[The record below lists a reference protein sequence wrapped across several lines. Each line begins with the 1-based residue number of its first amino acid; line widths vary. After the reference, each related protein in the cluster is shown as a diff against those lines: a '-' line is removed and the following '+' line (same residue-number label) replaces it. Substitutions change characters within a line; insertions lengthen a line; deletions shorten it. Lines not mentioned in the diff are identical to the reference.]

1 MLRSRPKG
9 RLLLT
14 DKLHRKERPDMS
26 KWMVAAKKA
35 DFERIA
41 EKFHISPVAARLLR
55 NRDIVEDEDIRKFL
69 YGTLEDLHSPFLMKD
84 MEKAADI
91 LLQKIESKAT
101 IRIIGDYDVDGICST
116 YILLKGIQ
124 TLGGCVDTVIP
135 HRMKDGYGLNDSLI
149 EDADRDQIDTII
161 TCDNGIAAAP
171 QIRLA
176 KDKRMTVI
184 VTDHHEVPYE
194 ETEGT
199 KKYILPPADAVVD
212 PKQED
217 CLYPYKQICGGV
229 VAYKL
234 IQLLFFK
241 AGMTEAPATEEN
253 VEDDSSLMEGQ
264 KILRELLMFAALAT
278 VCDVMELKD
287 ENRIIV
293 KKGLSL
299 MSDPANIGLKAL
311 IAVNGIEGKS
321 ISPYHAGFI
330 LGPCMNATG
339 RLDTATRALEL
350 FTCREEKDAITI
362 ASDLKSLNESR
373 KQMTEE
379 GVRRAIRQVEESGL
393 MEDKVLVVYLP
404 DCHESLA
411 GIIAGKV
418 KEKFGK
424 PAFVL
429 TKGEE
434 GVKGSGRSIEAYS
447 MYEEMTACKELF
459 TKYGGHKMAAGLSL
473 AGEEM
478 VDKFRKT
485 LNENCKLTDEDFE
498 EVVHIDVAMPLQLAD
513 KQFIKECSY
522 LEPFGIGNPKPLFA
536 RKGISLLNGRIMGKN
551 RNVGKYKIADEEG
564 NVYDM
569 IYFGDFS
576 KFDAFLAER
585 FGEHVP
591 ERLYQR
597 GLNKGEAVISMAY
610 TPEMNYFAG
619 RENVQIIMQNYC

>member
-1 MLRSRPKG
+1 MA
-9 RLLLT
+9 
-14 DKLHRKERPDMS
+14 

-55 NRDIVEDEDIRKFL
+55 NRDVTEDEDIRKFL
-69 YGTLEDLHSPFLMKD
+69 TGTLEDLHNPMLMKD
-84 MEKAADI
+84 MEKASEI
-91 LLQKIESKAT
+91 MLFKIKSGAT
-101 IRIIGDYDVDGICST
+101 MRIIGDYDVDGICSA
-116 YILLKGIQ
+116 YILLEGIRI
-124 TLGGCVDTVIP
+124 LGGCVDTVIP

-149 EDADRDQIDTII
+149 EDAYEAGIDTII

-171 QIRLA
+171 QIQLA
-176 KDKRMTVI
+176 KEKGMTVV

-194 ETEGT
+194 EIGGER
-199 KKYILPPADAVVD
+199 KYLLPPADAVVD
-212 PKQED
+212 PKRED
-217 CLYPYKQICGGV
+217 CAYPYKQICGAV
-229 VAYKL
+229 VAYKF

-241 AGMTEAPATEEN
+241 AGLCKAPITEEN
-253 VEDDSSLMEGQ
+253 TVEESRETERETDDKLNGSRINAQ
-264 KILRELLMFAALAT
+264 AILRELLMFAALAT

-293 KKGLSL
+293 KKGLAL
-299 MSDPANIGLKAL
+299 MAEPSNLGLKAL
-311 IAVNGIEGKS
+311 IMVNGIEGKS

-339 RLDTATRALEL
+339 RLDTAERALEL
-350 FTCREEKDAITI
+350 FTCKDYNEAVTI

-379 GVRRAIRQVEESGL
+379 GVKQAIRQVEESDL
-393 MEDKVLVVYLP
+393 KEDKVLVVYLP

-447 MYEEMTACKELF
+447 MYEEMSACKELF

-478 VDKFRKT
+478 VDIFRKT
-485 LNENCKLTDEDFE
+485 LNKNCRLTDEDYE
-498 EVVHIDVAMPLQLAD
+498 EIIHIDVPMPLSLAN
-513 KQFIKECSY
+513 KQFIKEISY
-522 LEPFGIGNPKPLFA
+522 LEPFGMGNPKPLFA
-536 RKGISLLNGRIMGKN
+536 RKGISLLSGRIMGKN
-551 RNVGKYKIADEEG
+551 RNVGKYRIADEEG
-564 NVYDM
+564 NLYDM
-569 IYFGDFS
+569 IYFGDFQ
-576 KFDAFLAER
+576 KFDEFLKER
-585 FGEHVP
+585 FGERCP
-591 ERLYQR
+591 ERLYGR
-597 GLNKGEAVISMAY
+597 GLNKGEAVISIAY
-610 TPEMNYFAG
+610 CPEMNYFG
-619 RENVQIIMQNYC
+619 GKESVQIVMQNYC